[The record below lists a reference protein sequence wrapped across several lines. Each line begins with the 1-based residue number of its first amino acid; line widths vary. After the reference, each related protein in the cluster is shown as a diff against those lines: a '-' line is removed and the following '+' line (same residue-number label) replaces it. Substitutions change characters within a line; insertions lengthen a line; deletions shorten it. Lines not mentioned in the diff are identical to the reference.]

1 MIRQKGEQNMS
12 AVDSSVKN
20 NVKRA
25 GQKAAF
31 SPLMEV
37 LTRVGYG
44 ARGLIYFT
52 MGLLALNVALGKG
65 GAPTDQQGAIAAIG
79 RQPAGLVLLWAILL
93 GLVSYSL
100 WGVIRAVF
108 DPLHKG
114 DDLKGLVT
122 RAAFLFSAASY
133 AILILPTYG
142 FITGAG
148 STGQSGAQPQ
158 QSLASIMSRP
168 WGPWAIGIVGLVVI
182 AVGLYQIY
190 QGINASFDRQFKT
203 YAMTAQEVKI
213 AIQLG
218 RFGTATRGLIIAV
231 IGVLLVLAAY
241 HSNSSQAIGF
251 DPALTALRNQPYGVW
266 LLGIVAFGLMAFGV
280 YSMLSAAW
288 FRLKK

>member
-1 MIRQKGEQNMS
+1 LS
-12 AVDSSVKN
+12 AVNSGVAD
-20 NVKRA
+20 VKRA

-31 SPLMEV
+31 SPLMEA

-44 ARGLIYFT
+44 ARGLIYLT
-52 MGLLALNVALGKG
+52 MGLLALNVTLGKS

-79 RQPAGLVLLWAILL
+79 RQPAGLILLWAILI

-114 DDLKGLVT
+114 SDLKGLVT

-133 AILILPTYG
+133 ALLILPTYG
-142 FITGAG
+142 FISGAG
-148 STGQSGAQPQ
+148 SAGKSGAQTQ
-158 QSLASIMSRP
+158 QSLASIMSKS
-168 WGPWAIGIVGLVVI
+168 WGPVAIGIVGLVVI

-213 AIQLG
+213 ATQLG
-218 RFGTATRGLIIAV
+218 RFGTATRGLIISV
-231 IGVLLVLAAY
+231 LGVLLVLAAY
-241 HSNSSQAIGF
+241 HSNSSQKVGF
-251 DPALTALRNQPYGVW
+251 DAALTALRNQPYGIW
-266 LLGIVAFGLMAFGV
+266 LLGIVAFGLMAFGI

-288 FRLKK
+288 FRLKR